1 MQLEKKKKKVYPK
14 SNARFGVE
22 YCKQVSAV
30 FPLSLSLSLI
40 GVISIRGPFL

>member
-1 MQLEKKKKKVYPK
+1 MYLEKKKEKVYPK

-22 YCKQVSAV
+22 CCKQVSAV
-30 FPLSLSLSLI
+30 FPLSLI

>member
-22 YCKQVSAV
+22 CCKQVSAV
-30 FPLSLSLSLI
+30 FPLSLSLI